1 MHCEPC
7 GDVAEEFALL
17 DAVPTVNTVR
27 VDIVRA
33 KSRGTE
39 TRRVICVLWCG
50 SSHPAGDLRQP
61 MVACNQSTVP
71 DVEHAMRELR
81 LKIVEKH
88 AGCLV
93 VAEEARAA
101 AAGPTTRPPTDALS
115 ALMAAKKT
123 QQAADRAEAAVKA
136 AVARRDALSVQLAEA
151 ELEVVA
157 LMAAAQTAGS
167 QLPLAKRQ
175 RTHGPLL
182 QWQTETERWD
192 LARWNEKEKDEQ
204 ERRAA
209 RIDESA
215 DENAR
220 PRTGVDGFLQ
230 HWRRGL
236 TGAVQSWARGCKA
249 HVVYMLT
256 TLSDRSETRT
266 PSLLPTR
273 QAPAAAPD
281 LVSEG

>member
-27 VDIVRA
+27 VDIVKRT

-39 TRRVICVLWCG
+39 TRRVICVMWCG
-50 SSHPAGDLRQP
+50 SSHPTGDLRQP
-61 MVACNQSTVP
+61 MVCCNQSTMP

-88 AGCLV
+88 AGCRA

-101 AAGPTTRPPTDALS
+101 AAGPATRPPTDALS
-115 ALMAAKKT
+115 ALMAASKK
-123 QQAADRAEAAVKA
+123 QQAATRAGAAIKA
-136 AVARRDALSVQLAEA
+136 ATERCDAARQQLADA
-151 ELEVVA
+151 ERELA
-157 LMAAAQTAGS
+157 GLTAAAADS
-167 QLPLAKRQ
+167 QLPAAKRQ
-175 RTHGPLL
+175 KQLELEKWQLGTGHWTQL
-182 QWQTETERWD
+182 QWSDYEAGEQTRRSVEIKD
-192 LARWNEKEKDEQ
+192 LATEPLAPHR
-204 ERRAA
+204 
-209 RIDESA
+209 
-215 DENAR
+215 
-220 PRTGVDGFLQ
+220 GVDGFLQ

-236 TGAVQSWARGCKA
+236 VGAVQSWARGCKA
-249 HVVYMLT
+249 HVVNMVT